1 MGLAIDDDDR
11 IAFNAA
17 KGPDF
22 VSRLRGKVDILG
34 PDQQGPEDETYPLR
48 RGFLLRSLLPRR
60 EKALRHGERIDIN
73 EGVLNALLTVPKY
86 IHGVRSME
94 AVLAM
99 SMLTGETRFTRA
111 DLPPATQL
119 GLHVPAEDFLAR
131 VRAERLPDDL
141 REALGE
147 FLHNA
152 YRVERLAIE
161 KNAAARKRLKA
172 TDASQKDWQDLEEE
186 LRESSRLQAD
196 DIQRKLRRIGCYM
209 ASPREGAVAVDA
221 FADDESVMLA
231 ELEHER
237 FNAERLQRQWRLGP
251 RAIDKRQSPFLV
263 PWRDL
268 GEDWKKLDVGAV
280 KAIIP
285 ALRSVKKVVRR
296 VR

>member
-1 MGLAIDDDDR
+1 
-11 IAFNAA
+11 
-17 KGPDF
+17 
-22 VSRLRGKVDILG
+22 
-34 PDQQGPEDETYPLR
+34 
-48 RGFLLRSLLPRR
+48 
-60 EKALRHGERIDIN
+60 
-73 EGVLNALLTVPKY
+73 
-86 IHGVRSME
+86 
-94 AVLAM
+94 
-99 SMLTGETRFTRA
+99 
-111 DLPPATQL
+111 
-119 GLHVPAEDFLAR
+119 
-131 VRAERLPDDL
+131 
-141 REALGE
+141 
-147 FLHNA
+147 
-152 YRVERLAIE
+152 
-161 KNAAARKRLKA
+161 
-172 TDASQKDWQDLEEE
+172 
-186 LRESSRLQAD
+186 
-196 DIQRKLRRIGCYM
+196 M